1 MDNNQHPSRRT
12 VLTSGTATVGAVAL
26 GAVTLS
32 ACGSSS
38 NSGSGSNGNPDTV
51 SSSASASASS
61 GDSGNSG
68 SGAGTTIVA
77 LSKVPV
83 GGAVSATADGKKI
96 IVAQPTS
103 GQAVAFSAI
112 CTHMGCTVAPSGS
125 KLNCPCH
132 GSVFDALTGKNVS
145 GPAPSPLPAVDVHVA
160 DGNVVAGKA

>member
-12 VLTSGTATVGAVAL
+12 VLASGAGTVGAVAL

-32 ACGSSS
+32 ACGSGSD
-38 NSGSGSNGNPDTV
+38 SGSGDNNPDTV
-51 SSSASASASS
+51 TSS
-61 GDSGNSG
+61 GASGDNGNGNSG
-68 SGAGTTIVA
+68 STGTTVVA

-83 GGAVSATADGKKI
+83 GGAVAATGADGAKI

-112 CTHMGCTVAPSGS
+112 CTHMGCTVAPSGN

-132 GSVFDALTGKNVS
+132 GSVFDALTGKNIA
-145 GPAPSPLPAVDVHVA
+145 GPAPKPLPAVDVHVA
-160 DGNVVAGKA
+160 GGNVVTGKA